1 MDDRMRRHPYLYAN
15 RKTPPFARQQQP
27 PNTPTPPYTPISHIT
42 PYERYAKPP
51 QPLNLMSQSQSQS
64 QEAYGNPSSEQT
76 QAGLLRAFT
85 DANGQVDFGKT
96 MTTINQLASTY
107 HQVSPIVRQLSSLI
121 KTFR

>member
-1 MDDRMRRHPYLYAN
+1 MDDRMRHPHSFAN
-15 RKTPPFARQQQP
+15 RKTPPFTRQQP
-27 PNTPTPPYTPISHIT
+27 SNTLNYPYTPISHIT

-51 QPLNLMSQSQSQS
+51 QPLNLMSQSQ
-64 QEAYGNPSSEQT
+64 EAYGNPQEQT

-85 DANGQVDFGKT
+85 DANGQVDFDKT

-107 HQVSPIVRQLSSLI
+107 HQVSPIVRQLSTLI